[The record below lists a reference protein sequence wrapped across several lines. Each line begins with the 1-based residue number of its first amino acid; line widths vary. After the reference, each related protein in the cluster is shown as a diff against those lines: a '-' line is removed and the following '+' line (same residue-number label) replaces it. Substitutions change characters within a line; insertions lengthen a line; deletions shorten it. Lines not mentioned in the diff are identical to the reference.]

1 MSGKSYNTYLDKV
14 QLVVKRRMVKE
25 RVKFQGKMITREKV
39 EIEFN
44 LPKIINT
51 DISYQLMFGNK
62 PSIGKYKQDSG
73 IEQVF
78 IKESQAYG
86 MD

>member
-1 MSGKSYNTYLDKV
+1 
-14 QLVVKRRMVKE
+14 
-25 RVKFQGKMITREKV
+25 MITREKV

-51 DISYQLMFGNK
+51 DISYHLMFGNK

-78 IKESQAYG
+78 VKESQAYG